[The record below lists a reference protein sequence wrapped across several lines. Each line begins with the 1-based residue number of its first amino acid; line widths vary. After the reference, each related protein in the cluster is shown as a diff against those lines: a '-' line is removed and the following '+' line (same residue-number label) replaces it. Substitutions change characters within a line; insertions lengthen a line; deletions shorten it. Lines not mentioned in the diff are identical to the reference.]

1 MGKINAALLSRA
13 SKKIERKEKGNE
25 NISSLFREFL
35 EFTNTSEV
43 DFNKFTPET
52 LVAIME
58 YQVANEQVLAQNA
71 SIAKDFMKACAE
83 LPTVKHRRFAAC
95 M

>member
-1 MGKINAALLSRA
+1 MGKINVALLSRA
-13 SKKIERKEKGNE
+13 SKKIERNE

-43 DFNKFTPET
+43 DFNKFTPDT

-71 SIAKDFMKACAE
+71 SRAKDFMNACAE